1 MTLKLTSVPIYG
13 IQHDGSRLVQVL
25 RYEDASRSAIE
36 SGHLNAIGAS
46 VRPVEVARHPVH
58 RNSIWMINLVGDQ
71 SLGVASI
78 DSGAA
83 DGPHLIVRP
92 VDVSFNRVIV
102 NGDCMPDVTD
112 L

>member
-1 MTLKLTSVPIYG
+1 MTLVPIYW
-13 IQHDGSRLVQVL
+13 IQHNGSWLVQVL

-46 VRPVEVARHPVH
+46 VRPVEVACHPIH
-58 RNSIWMINLVGDQ
+58 RNSIWMINLIGDQ

-78 DSGAA
+78 NSGAA
-83 DGPHLIVRP
+83 DGPNLIVRP
-92 VDVSFNRVIV
+92 VDISFNRVIV
-102 NGDCMPDVTD
+102 NCDCVPDVAD